1 LQNDLQNNYSS
12 FKTNLQNRYNDQK
25 YEDITHWYINMKNK
39 LNNIFKLNKDNYQF
53 IKNNDVQL
61 NTILRQHVSE
71 CLDTENLFKLMTKED
86 VETVISYTLQPHGV
100 TFNIT
105 TEFIELIEQVDK
117 SLWFDE
123 WDFLNSI

>member
-1 LQNDLQNNYSS
+1 
-12 FKTNLQNRYNDQK
+12 
-25 YEDITHWYINMKNK
+25 
-39 LNNIFKLNKDNYQF
+39 
-53 IKNNDVQL
+53 
-61 NTILRQHVSE
+61 
-71 CLDTENLFKLMTKED
+71 MTKED